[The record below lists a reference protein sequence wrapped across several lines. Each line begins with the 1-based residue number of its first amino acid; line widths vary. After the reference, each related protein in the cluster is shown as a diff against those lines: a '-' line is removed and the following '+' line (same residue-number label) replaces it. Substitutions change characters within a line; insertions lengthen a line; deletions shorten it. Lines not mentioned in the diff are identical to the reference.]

1 MPRNPRAKPG
11 VAPGNTHNITFSD
24 GYQTW
29 GALLDGGPRG
39 IQEVP
44 QTPSTLLFTNG
55 GGRYGDNEA
64 GLSHLEQRDWTG
76 GRGQENFG
84 DDNSRYFDGQALWS
98 LTPDMLLP
106 APQWKPRLGLS
117 SGVASGLVNLPGS
130 VEWRKLYSSGRYLA
144 VKFTPAASTAVDTV
158 YLWVRRRGR
167 PGTLT
172 MEVRNDNAGDPGTV
186 RVTGTVS
193 VSTITDTISQFYSFD
208 FSSTTSLT
216 GGTAYWVVVYGAST
230 DSENDH
236 WSVGTQA
243 SGSNGKG
250 SSDGST
256 WASSSYPPYFWA
268 ATTTKDEITNLTWKF
283 FELEGTTYAV
293 QYSPPGIGPSVDSTM
308 IIQGDR
314 GECDSNSGDKS
325 KLNDAT
331 KSWTSNIWAGA
342 KVKIVAGPG
351 LGEWRTIS
359 SNTSTALTVSPNFNV
374 AQTTSSR
381 YAIYDSPYWS
391 TVGSLPSNFTVTD
404 VAVIDNLAFIACG
417 ANSIKQMRNTTS
429 GTAATAF
436 DTTETATAN
445 LLEVFYHPDDGV
457 QLWRSKSG
465 GVSDVDHAVPSTW
478 GGTMTFTPTTPIP
491 IGEDSRIITN
501 LVSYDDE
508 MWVLKEDS
516 LWRVKNDRPSKI
528 DLGLDAM
535 PSTTNGVAA
544 CAKDLY
550 LYFSWSH
557 SVERLYGGTLDD
569 MGPWSGAGLPS
580 GRTGPISALLPVIGW
595 LFAAVDGGPSGT
607 SSILANNGRGW
618 HEVFRGFETGRRI
631 QSLYWQPV
639 TGGQPK
645 LFFSFGSLVLYLTF
659 PADALHP
666 LRDTNMP
673 YQHEAVLTTSTFDMG
688 TLRLPKFFKE
698 FEAVLDNLRPRA
710 SSAVGKEI
718 FVDMQTDDRIGTT
731 QWTEMGVLA
740 DSPVDALQ
748 LNQGSKRAMR
758 LRLRINTNEA
768 TVPVKVRATVLECFA
783 RAPVKYQYNLRLKV
797 SSLQRDRRGQLDG
810 DPDLFIWWLKQ
821 QAASASPVR
830 VRSEFQQWDD
840 KLVIIE
846 PPSII
851 RAFVNN
857 ILGWMGGIVTVTV
870 RDV

>member
-106 APQWKPRLGLS
+106 APQWKLPTNGYAPGDR
-117 SGVASGLVNLPGS
+117 NLPGS
-130 VEWRKLYSSGRYLA
+130 VEWRKLYGNERFLA
-144 VKFTPAASTAVDTV
+144 VSFTPAAGLTCDTV
-158 YLWVRRRGR
+158 YLWVRRRGN
-167 PGTLT
+167 PGTLS
-172 MEVRNDNAGDPGTV
+172 MEIDSNSGGSPSTI
-186 RVTGTVS
+186 VTGATATL
-193 VSTITDTISQFYSFD
+193 STISDTISELHSFD
-208 FSSTTSLT
+208 FSGTVSLT
-216 GGTAYWVVVYGAST
+216 GGTTYWIKIFGAST
-230 DSENDH
+230 DSETSH
-236 WSVGTQA
+236 WEVGTER
-243 SGSNGKG
+243 SGSNGK
-250 SSDGST
+250 SSPDNGT
-256 WASSSYPPYFWA
+256 WSSSSYPPYFWA
-268 ATTTKDEITNLTWKF
+268 STTTNAEITDLAYKF
-283 FELEGTTYAV
+283 FTLEGTAYAV
-293 QYSPPGIGPSVDSTM
+293 QRTHPGNTVGANSIM
-308 IIQGDR
+308 WQNGDR
-314 GECDSNSGDKS
+314 GECDSNSAAKGT
-325 KLNDAT
+325 LIDAT
-331 KSWTSNIWAGA
+331 KSWTTNQWAGC

-351 LGEWRTIS
+351 LGEWRSIS
-359 SNTSTALTVSPNFNV
+359 SNNSTTLTVSRNWNTT
-374 AQTTSSR
+374 QTTASR
-381 YAIYDSPYWS
+381 YAIYDTDQWVLVS
-391 TVGSLPSNFTVTD
+391 GIASLPSSFTVTD
-404 VAVIDNLAFIACG
+404 VEVIDNLAFIACG
-417 ANSIKQMRNTTS
+417 TNPIRQMRNNST
-429 GTAATAF
+429 GAVQF
-436 DTTETATAN
+436 DTTETATAG
-445 LLEVFYHPDDGV
+445 LLKAFYHPDDGV
-457 QLWRSKSG
+457 QLWRTLTTG
-465 GVSDVDHAVPSTW
+465 DVSIARAVPSTY
-478 GGTMTFTPTTPIP
+478 GGTMTFGTAIP
-491 IGEDSRIITN
+491 IGEDSRLITN
-501 LVSYDDE
+501 LVAYDDE
-508 MWVLKEDS
+508 LWVLKEDS
-516 LWRVKNDRPSKI
+516 LWRVKNDRPSKL

-535 PSTTNGVAA
+535 PAVSNGAAA

-569 MGPWSGAGLPS
+569 MGPWSGAGLPA

-618 HEVFRGFETGRRI
+618 HEIFRGFETGRRI
-631 QSLYWQPV
+631 RSLFWLP
-639 TGGQPK
+639 TEGGQPK
-645 LFFSFGSLVLYLTF
+645 LYFSFGSFFLYLTF

-666 LRDTNMP
+666 LRDTSMP

-821 QAASASPVR
+821 QAASASPVL